1 MTIKELQEDLK
12 DYPEGLEIK
21 FALGPNSNSYTVLS
35 IYDAG
40 NTLWID
46 IEEEEE

>member
-21 FALGPNSNSYTVLS
+21 FTLCPNSNSYSILS
-35 IYDAG
+35 IYDTG

-46 IEEEEE
+46 IEQEEE